1 MKILRS
7 KPRGL
12 GQSLAASLPA
22 CSSLTAAQTVPQ
34 GVLIAGGGLAT
45 LVGVIGA
52 VVSDQYKE
60 DFAIAA
66 ACGLAAS
73 FLGGVWAAN
82 TAANCIAASGMSVT
96 ASPSASSTA
105 PAPIA
110 SPEVGVAGY

>member
-1 MKILRS
+1 MKIRRS

-12 GQSLAASLPA
+12 GQSLASSLPA
-22 CSSLTAAQTVPQ
+22 CSSLDAAQTVPQ
-34 GVLIAGGGLAT
+34 GILIAGGGLAT

-52 VVSDQYKE
+52 IASDNYKE

-82 TAANCIAASGMSVT
+82 TAVNCIGASMAAAPVAAS
-96 ASPSASSTA
+96 A
-105 PAPIA
+105 PAAPD
-110 SPEVGVAGY
+110 PGY